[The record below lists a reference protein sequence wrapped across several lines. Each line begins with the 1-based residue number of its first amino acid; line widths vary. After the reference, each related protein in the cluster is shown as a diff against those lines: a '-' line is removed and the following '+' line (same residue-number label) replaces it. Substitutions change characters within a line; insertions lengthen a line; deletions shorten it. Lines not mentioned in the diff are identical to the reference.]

1 VGAANTRPLAAV
13 VAIARR
19 GVPPLIQGIPR
30 ARLRDAARRAQER
43 AALMTTLALA
53 KCRFKSFVQVI
64 EQAWLLPLAPAG
76 VDAAMSAATP

>member
-1 VGAANTRPLAAV
+1 
-13 VAIARR
+13 
-19 GVPPLIQGIPR
+19 
-30 ARLRDAARRAQER
+30 LRDAARRAQER